1 MKLPFKNL
9 NKDPKPTFTDSLNQI
24 LNLCKE
30 NEKIK
35 VGQIFKILSLKGYA
49 AILIFFSLPFCT
61 PLQIP
66 GFSTP
71 FGIIL
76 AFIGLRL
83 AFAKKLWW
91 PKWILERS
99 FPSSTIEKL
108 VNKIMHVVQWIQKF
122 IKPRLTIFTS
132 GVFFRR
138 INGLLVFLL
147 AIFLSLPLPIP
158 FTNLL
163 SAVPI
168 LCIGLGILEDD
179 GVFILLG
186 YFFALVCFS
195 AFIGLFIWG
204 KSLFI

>member
-1 MKLPFKNL
+1 MKSPFKNF
-9 NKDPKPTFTDSLNQI
+9 NREPKPTFADSLKQI
-24 LNLCKE
+24 LDLCKV

-91 PKWILERS
+91 PKWILETS
-99 FPSSTIEKL
+99 FPSTTIEKL
-108 VNKIMHVVQWIQKF
+108 VNKIMQVVQWIQKF

-132 GVFFRR
+132 SVFFRR
-138 INGLLVFLL
+138 VNGLLVFFLALL
-147 AIFLSLPLPIP
+147 LSLPLPIP

-168 LCIGLGILEDD
+168 LCIGLGFLEDD

-186 YFFALVCFS
+186 YCFALVCFS
-195 AFIGLFIWG
+195 AFIGLIFWG
-204 KSLFI
+204 KSLLI